1 MARILLVN
9 PPHPSIG
16 SRIPPRTLGEHL
28 PPLGLLSIGGPL
40 IDDGHDVQLIDFEL
54 DNPPPQV
61 MAQRITATGADVLMI
76 GHSGSTSAHP
86 LICDLTRRVRSLN
99 PELRIVY
106 GGVFPTYHHRD
117 ILQQVPQ
124 IDVIVRGEG
133 EETVRRLMAA
143 LEAGSRLDDIPGLA
157 YRREGGPVA
166 TPPAPMIA
174 ELDSYRVGWEL
185 ADLMRYS
192 YWGQRR
198 AVVMQFSRGCP
209 HLCTYCGQR
218 GFWSKWRHRDPKA
231 FAAEIGWLYREH
243 GVEVINLADE
253 NPTSSRKGW
262 IAFLEAMIAEDV
274 PVTIIGSTR
283 AGDIVRDAD
292 ILALYHKA
300 GVRRFLLGMETTDAK
315 TLDAIKKGST
325 VSIDREAIRLL
336 RMNRIISMVGCVFG
350 FEEETD
356 SDYWRALKQIISYDP
371 DHIQA
376 VYVTPHRWTPFFREA
391 VDRDVVQPDI
401 AKWDYKHQVLAT
413 RHMAPWRVIAWVK
426 FIEAIAQG
434 RPRALWRLL
443 FAPDRE
449 VRDGIRWYYR
459 HGRLVWPYEIWN
471 FLFKDRTRRTGLT
484 VSQFWGAPQD
494 DEENALERARNPAG
508 LSSAKQPHRSGIRAR
523 ILSPAKTGRQNV
535 ELR

>member
-40 IDDGHDVQLIDFEL
+40 IDDGHDVRLLDFEL
-54 DNPPPQV
+54 DNPTSQE
-61 MAQRITATGADVLMI
+61 MARRIADAETDTMMI

-86 LICDLTRRVRSLN
+86 LICDLTRRVRALC
-99 PELRIVY
+99 PDMQIVY

-133 EETVRRLMAA
+133 EETVRRVMAA
-143 LEAGSRLDDIPGLA
+143 LERGGRLGDIPGLA
-157 YRREGGPVA
+157 YRGEGDPVA
-166 TPPAPMIA
+166 TPPAPMINN
-174 ELDSYRVGWEL
+174 LDDYRVGWEL
-185 ADLMRYS
+185 ADLTRYS
-192 YWGQRR
+192 YWGQHC

-218 GFWSKWRHRDPKA
+218 GFWSKWRHRAPKA
-231 FAAEIGWLYREH
+231 FAAEIAWLYRTH
-243 GVEVINLADE
+243 GVDVINLADE

-262 IAFLEAMIAEDV
+262 IAFLEAMIAENV

-292 ILALYHKA
+292 ILPLYHRA
-300 GVRRFLLGMETTDAK
+300 GIRRFLLGMETMDAK
-315 TLDAIKKGST
+315 TLGQIKKGST
-325 VSIDREAIRLL
+325 IPIDREAIRLL
-336 RMNRIISMVGCVFG
+336 RENRIISMVGCVFG

-356 SDYWRALKQIISYDP
+356 ADYWRALKQIISYDP

-376 VYVTPHRWTPFFREA
+376 VYVTPHRWTPFFRDA
-391 VDRDVVQPDI
+391 TDRTVVQPDI

-413 RHMAPWRVIAWVK
+413 RHMSPWRVMAWVK

-434 RPRALWRLL
+434 RPRAIWRLL
-443 FAPDRE
+443 LAPDPE
-449 VRDGIRWYYR
+449 VRAGICWYYR

-471 FLFKDRTRRTGLT
+471 FLFKDRTRRTGPT
-484 VSQFWGAPQD
+484 VAQFWGAPQD
-494 DEENALERARNPAG
+494 HEENALAREKVANARLTSRAVSTGAV
-508 LSSAKQPHRSGIRAR
+508 AEQARSVA
-523 ILSPAKTGRQNV
+523 S
-535 ELR
+535 